1 MKRHGLYKES
11 FQHRHLGAEPLVI
24 VFIVFFNHIG
34 GTFLVPALDRNV
46 LFAAILTCLW
56 SQEREQGKSNLG
68 IQETCREE
76 SLPTPSSC
84 LALDCYL
91 HKL

>member
-24 VFIVFFNHIG
+24 VFIVFFNHIS

>member
-1 MKRHGLYKES
+1 MAYIKTV
-11 FQHRHLGAEPLVI
+11 FMHRHLGVEPLVI
-24 VFIVFFNHIG
+24 VFIVFNHIG
-34 GTFLVPALDRNV
+34 GTLLVPALDRNV
-46 LFAAILTCLW
+46 LFAAILTCLC
-56 SQEREQGKSNLG
+56 SQERQQGKSNLG
-68 IQETCREE
+68 IQETCTEE

>member
-1 MKRHGLYKES
+1 MAYIKQV
-11 FQHRHLGAEPLVI
+11 FTHRHLGAEPLVS
-24 VFIVFFNHIG
+24 VFIVLFNHIG
-34 GTFLVPALDRNV
+34 GTFFVPALDRNV

-56 SQEREQGKSNLG
+56 SQEREQGKRNLG